1 MIDTATNSPG
11 SEKFEMMIEEFCF
24 RCGEAGNLLPC
35 DRDMCPKAYHP
46 LCVGKE
52 AWPSS
57 KWMCPWHFCAHRD
70 CSKIMEVNLLNSIIF
85 ILVIAPPTTQINI
98 LKGVPKNGDIF
109 YFECNY
115 YCPHNFEPFK

>member
-70 CSKIMEVNLLNSIIF
+70 CSKIMEVNMLNFILFTILTPTSVKTERLLNS
-85 ILVIAPPTTQINI
+85 
-98 LKGVPKNGDIF
+98 
-109 YFECNY
+109 Y
-115 YCPHNFEPFK
+115 YITFFLTAFL

>member
-1 MIDTATNSPG
+1 MMIDTATNSPG

-85 ILVIAPPTTQINI
+85 ILVIAPPATQINI
-98 LKGVPKNGDIF
+98 LVLYGSTQT
-109 YFECNY
+109 
-115 YCPHNFEPFK
+115 